1 MCYLGG
7 LGNCLVDRLL
17 SICGATFEG
26 SARVERAGDGGNAAC
41 KKGNSDE
48 TIEEA
53 HFVMLRMQE
62 GLRKLGSLKCI
73 LEHILKIN

>member
-7 LGNCLVDRLL
+7 LGNCVVDRLL
-17 SICGATFEG
+17 SICGATLEG

-53 HFVMLRMQE
+53 HFVVLRMQE
-62 GLRKLGSLKCI
+62 RLRKLGSLKCI
-73 LEHILKIN
+73 LEYILKIN